1 MKRIM
6 CVALALAL
14 GTVVLGGC
22 KKNEEKKP
30 AEAAAKAVSKGLN
43 VAGKA
48 VDSAGNAAGKAVNDT
63 GKAVSDA
70 VKK

>member
-1 MKRIM
+1 MKRFTY
-6 CVALALAL
+6 VALALAL
-14 GTVVLGGC
+14 GTMVLGGC

-30 AEAAAKAVSKGLN
+30 AEATANAVSKGLN
-43 VAGKA
+43 AAGKA
-48 VDSAGNAAGKAVNDT
+48 VDDAGRAT